1 MTTLP
6 PFGRLNDF
14 DSPPFFVSLANF
26 FQARQIYWLPWVY
39 GAIGAQFFN
48 TTGGIG
54 RAFFAIK
61 KL

>member
-1 MTTLP
+1 MILI
-6 PFGRLNDF
+6 LLL
-14 DSPPFFVSLANF
+14 FFVSLANF

-39 GAIGAQFFN
+39 GAIGAQFLN